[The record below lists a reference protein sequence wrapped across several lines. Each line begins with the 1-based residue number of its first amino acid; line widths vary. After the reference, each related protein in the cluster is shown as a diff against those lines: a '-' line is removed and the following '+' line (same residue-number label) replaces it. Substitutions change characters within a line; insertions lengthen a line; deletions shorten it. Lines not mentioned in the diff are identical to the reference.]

1 MNYRKYLKTILLMA
15 VCFAA
20 LAAAPAAAE
29 EAPTPPV
36 IGARSVLL
44 VNADN
49 GQVLFSQN
57 PDQMLPM
64 ASTTKIMTALIIIE
78 DIEDLQQPVTVSQ
91 RAAEV
96 GESSVWLTA
105 GEQLTV
111 EELLK
116 AMLIQSGNDAA
127 AALAEF
133 DAGSIEAFAGKMNAR
148 AAELGME
155 STHFV
160 NPHGLDDPEH
170 YTTASDFIILAQE
183 FRKHP
188 ELMRIVACSEE
199 WIPDHGQPDAR
210 YLINHNHLLD
220 IYPVI
225 NGIKTGFTDAAGQCI
240 VTSAED
246 KGVNLLLAYLGAE
259 SYAQRND
266 EVISLVDYGFSLYR
280 EETVIGQGEEYAT
293 VGIPYDGEH
302 RLSLVA
308 EEGRSGQ
315 VFYSSEVEYRL
326 MVPAE
331 VVLPVRKGDR
341 VGLVSAY
348 ESGVFVGSSYLLATE
363 DVEAVSWTDKVS
375 HYFGMILGTMSVVSL
390 AFFREVITA

>member
-1 MNYRKYLKTILLMA
+1 MNYKRYPIILLIA
-15 VCFAA
+15 VCAAA
-20 LAAAPAAAE
+20 LAVTPAVAE
-29 EAPTPPV
+29 EAPPPPA

-57 PDQMLPM
+57 PDQQLPM

-78 DIEDLQQPVTVSQ
+78 DTDDLTQTVTISQ

-133 DAGSIEAFAGKMNAR
+133 NAGSIEAFADKMNAR
-148 AAELGME
+148 AAELGMA

-183 FRKHP
+183 FREHP

-225 NGIKTGFTDAAGQCI
+225 NGIKTGYTDAAGQCI

-266 EVISLVDYGFSLYR
+266 EVIRLVDYGFSLYH
-280 EETVIGQGEEYAT
+280 EETVIEQGEEYAT
-293 VGIPYDGEH
+293 VGIPYNGDH
-302 RLSLVA
+302 RLALVA
-308 EEGRSGQ
+308 ETGRSGQ
-315 VFYSSEVEYRL
+315 VFYSSEVERRL
-326 MVPAE
+326 MVPDE

-348 ESGVFVGSSYLLATE
+348 ENGVFVGSSYLVATE
-363 DVEAVSWTDKVS
+363 DLETVSWTGKIS
-375 HYFGMILGTMSVVSL
+375 HYFGAIFGTMSVASL
-390 AFFREVITA
+390 AFSREVFSA